1 MYHRLASA
9 QGNLIPFYYGEADCE
24 GDRTKV
30 LSFFPYPTVP
40 AISKPVSACMS
51 VYDFTTRITTA
62 IDEMIRYGNGVVQ
75 EDDKLNNVLVADDGR
90 FVFVD
95 LEAVYAP
102 NDKVGPER
110 TRKYA
115 IDGLVDK
122 YKQYI
127 AILKEE
133 EEEEA
138 SWRARQIP
146 IPASVIVVRN
156 SLNHR

>member
-1 MYHRLASA
+1 MYDRLATA
-9 QGNLIPFYYGEADCE
+9 QGTLVPFYYGEADCE

-30 LSFFPYPTVP
+30 LSYLPYPTVP
-40 AISKPVSACMS
+40 HQPLPRMS
-51 VYDFTTRITTA
+51 VEDFKARVTA
-62 IDEMIRYGNGVVQ
+62 ATDEMIRCGGVVQ
-75 EDDKLNNVLVADDGR
+75 EDDKLNNVLLADDGR

-102 NDKVGPER
+102 VDKVGPAL

-115 IDGLVDK
+115 IDGLVDQ
-122 YKQYI
+122 YKQYL

-138 SWRARQIP
+138 SWLARPPPQI
-146 IPASVIVVRN
+146 VFRTTQ
-156 SLNHR
+156 